1 GEVQKGLGE
10 LREAASKVYEVGR
23 DVASL
28 RDILRAPN
36 LRGGLGELLR
46 GDLLAQGLPPA
57 HFTRQRAFRSD
68 ERVDAYVRWG
78 GWLVPVAR
86 NCFYAYLQA
95 IALGLR
101 GLRIEGRAEEVM
113 GLLARLGGDLDRLK
127 EDFRLVGK
135 HLTNAAAAH
144 AAAERRIERLGG
156 KLAAIGGEEPVEEG
170 PRQALL
176 LRSS

>member
-1 GEVQKGLGE
+1 VNDVCRRAVREHSRIRLG
-10 LREAASKVYEVGR
+10 V
-23 DVASL
+23 
-28 RDILRAPN
+28 
-36 LRGGLGELLR
+36 
-46 GDLLAQGLPPA
+46 
-57 HFTRQRAFRSD
+57 
-68 ERVDAYVRWG
+68 
-78 GWLVPVAR
+78 
-86 NCFYAYLQA
+86 
-95 IALGLR
+95 
-101 GLRIEGRAEEVM
+101 
-113 GLLARLGGDLDRLK
+113 GGDLDRLK